1 MQGEHDSPPSA
12 SLNQQ
17 GQDALPRQSAP
28 QPPPFNPLL
37 SHAGQG
43 QSLGHSVVPDLMKIY
58 ESLTQSKTPQ
68 TRPSQSG
75 GNGHGLSEYQQ
86 QQHQQPPQYIYHLG
100 QPSHY
105 YPPARQNVFAPPPQH
120 GYATQHGQPQPDY
133 EDSVPVPVSSG
144 RSLRKRSSASF
155 DEDKSSEESASRSRK
170 KKKSDGRWSKRFTWP
185 DDLHR
190 DFVAAIFDVGLKH
203 ASPSAILEHMPQ
215 HEQITSERV
224 KSHLQKYRLHRLK
237 SKQEFMSAYE
247 ASLNN
252 YHSTGSKS
260 KELSAAEVAAHLAY
274 CAMTEAEEPR
284 TPIQEK
290 SEPYQ
295 ESPQDMEATFRSGA
309 LVLPKLTEAEKQ
321 SPIGAAMGYL
331 VGLFFSLRQQLM
343 ASRDPAASGG
353 APGENVQVPFA
364 PPVVPYVSYPSSA
377 DNEPVPEGLLHSMGM
392 AHSFGP
398 GVDASQAHSS
408 HQQDQL
414 SAASASSAAHQT
426 MRTTLEESHLM
437 KREMQNQMAFQN
449 KMRALKQQE
458 LNKFESAKHGAD
470 GQMGVDVG
478 DGTPQTDDHGRRK
491 SVEDGDV
498 AEKIDERFQE
508 TGETAEA
515 GNSNPGSA
523 VKGSKNSLGATDEFW
538 VHDEQ
543 LFEFLMN
550 S

>member
-1 MQGEHDSPPSA
+1 MEGDHDSPSS

-17 GQDALPRQSAP
+17 GQEALPHQSAP
-28 QPPPFNPLL
+28 QPTPFNPLL
-37 SHAGQG
+37 SHTSQG
-43 QSLGHSVVPDLMKIY
+43 QTLGNSVVADLMKIY

-68 TRPSQSG
+68 TQPNQSSRNEQG
-75 GNGHGLSEYQQ
+75 PPQYNHQQ
-86 QQHQQPPQYIYHLG
+86 QRQQPPQHIYHLG
-100 QPSHY
+100 QPSY
-105 YPPARQNVFAPPPQH
+105 YYSQAQQNAFAPPPQY
-120 GYATQHGQPQPDY
+120 GYVPQNGQPQHDY
-133 EDSVPVPVSSG
+133 EDSAPVAVTSG
-144 RSLRKRSSASF
+144 RSLRKRSSPSF

-190 DFVAAIFDVGLKH
+190 DFVAAIFDVGLKN

-215 HEQITSERV
+215 HDQITSERV

-237 SKQEFMSAYE
+237 SKQEFMSCYE
-247 ASLNN
+247 ASLND
-252 YHSTGSKS
+252 YLSEGSKP
-260 KELSAAEVAAHLAY
+260 KALSAAEVAAHLTY
-274 CAMTEAEEPR
+274 CTMTETEKPP
-284 TPIQEK
+284 TPIQEH

-295 ESPQDMEATFRSGA
+295 ESPQDTAATCRSGA

-343 ASRDPAASGG
+343 ASRDAASSGG
-353 APGENVQVPFA
+353 DGQVPSP
-364 PPVVPYVSYPSSA
+364 PPVVPYVSYPNSA
-377 DNEPVPEGLLHSMGM
+377 DNEPVPDGQPYSMGM
-392 AHSFGP
+392 APSFGP
-398 GVDASQAHSS
+398 SVDASQPHSS
-408 HQQDQL
+408 YQQDQS
-414 SAASASSAAHQT
+414 SAASASSTAHQT
-426 MRTTLEESHLM
+426 LSMRTTLEESHLM

-458 LNKFESAKHGAD
+458 LNKFETAKHGAD
-470 GQMGVDVG
+470 GQMTVDVG
-478 DGTPQTDDHGRRK
+478 DGASQTDVHGRTK

-498 AEKIDERFQE
+498 AEDSDDKFQE

-515 GNSNPGSA
+515 GNSNPGGA
-523 VKGSKNSLGATDEFW
+523 VKGRINSLGATDEFW